1 MIITVIL
8 HRTGSHDILD
18 IFLNFSLQKNLQEF
32 IFMADLKKL

>member
-18 IFLNFSLQKNLQEF
+18 IFFKF
-32 IFMADLKKL
+32 FPLKKLTKISMEDLKEL